1 MSLLDS
7 NMDLN
12 FDIKIV
18 ESICVKYFEA
28 AFNPERNNCVV
39 QFILNEEIDYRDVLL
54 NPQNYILGRYLK
66 SSLYPKKHIYMIMI
80 FKIERTF
87 PECYPFGTYV
97 STMYLDW
104 KLNLSNIIL

>member
-12 FDIKIV
+12 FDIKVV
-18 ESICVKYFEA
+18 ESTCVKYFET
-28 AFNPERNNCVV
+28 AFNTERNSSIV
-39 QFILNEEIDYRDVLL
+39 QFISNEEIDYHDVLL
-54 NPQNYILGRYLK
+54 NPQNYILGRDLK

-80 FKIERTF
+80 FKVERTF
-87 PECYPFGTYV
+87 PERYPFGTYI